1 MVSQQQLPM
10 PDPEGAKPWRIQA
23 ETALRDPFYTQPER
37 EKRASY
43 YMREA
48 ERIERGERSPAR

>member
-10 PDPEGAKPWRIQA
+10 SDPEGAKLWRIQA

-43 YMREA
+43 YLREA
-48 ERIERGERSPAR
+48 ERIERGENL